1 MRHGLVCGVRNPRA
15 GSQWQASDLP
25 QWRRPKGPEHH
36 EDIWKRQWK
45 RLAEKFGRWNS
56 PQSSVTTGPRAPTSV
71 DHRVQLSFLHS
82 LMITPEPTEYHDV
95 YLSVQLKT
103 PS

>member
-1 MRHGLVCGVRNPRA
+1 MSHGLVCQVRNPIT
-15 GSQWQASDLP
+15 GSQRQMSNLP
-25 QWRRPKGPEHH
+25 QWRQPKDPEHH

-56 PQSSVTTGPRAPTSV
+56 PQSSAITGPRAPTSV

-82 LMITPEPTEYHDV
+82 LVITPAPTEYHDV
-95 YLSVQLKT
+95 CLSVQLKT